1 MLVCHCHRITDRDI
15 NACLAGGCRSAAE
28 VARVCRAGT
37 SCGGCMPAVKDLVR
51 ANQGESTAGNAGSG
65 TVQLQLSGGSRIYR

>member
-51 ANQGESTAGNAGSG
+51 AGQEATQSGTQGSG